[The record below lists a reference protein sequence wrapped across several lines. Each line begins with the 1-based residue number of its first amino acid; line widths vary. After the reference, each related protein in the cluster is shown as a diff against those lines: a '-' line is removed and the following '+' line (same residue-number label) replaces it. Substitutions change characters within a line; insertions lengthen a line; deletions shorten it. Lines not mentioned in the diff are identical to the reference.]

1 MNFEKDATFRRKME
15 EFDETFEC
23 LVEYFAMIGFDQ
35 NQLLSVIDNLSNSPD
50 AQS

>member
-23 LVEYFAMIGFDQ
+23 LVEYFAMLGFDQ
-35 NQLLSVIDNLSNSPD
+35 EQLAKVITKLSHN
-50 AQS
+50 